1 MLLPVIK
8 LDYVFLCGRKQHGIL
23 LASHFGRREPKI
35 KIIFSVMNEEV
46 HKEWQFCSTFS
57 KQDKIPNASEIEL
70 SILMNKDMHCFLLV
84 LQH

>member
-8 LDYVFLCGRKQHGIL
+8 LDYVFVLMWTKTARNPPCIAFWKKRTKDQDY
-23 LASHFGRREPKI
+23 
-35 KIIFSVMNEEV
+35 FSVMNEEV

-84 LQH
+84 QH